1 MNANYRPLWDTAS
14 SDHRPDTTPAELS
27 ALRDHMNR
35 LQGSGRSAFLLRAGE
50 ALRDFFGGHLGAT
63 LAVLALL
70 LGLVA
75 LLAVAS

>member
-1 MNANYRPLWDTAS
+1 
-14 SDHRPDTTPAELS
+14 
-27 ALRDHMNR
+27 MNR